1 MDIKQQIISYIK
13 RNRVSTTEIADCLG
27 KKGAIKNVSAINR
40 TLFKVGTVC
49 WVYAKD
55 ESNWTVHEQ
64 IRRCKENEIV
74 FIEPFN
80 CGNRA
85 IIGELVSKYLLLYKQ
100 AAAIV
105 VMGKVRD
112 AHKLIKENYA
122 IWSEGFNPEG
132 CFNTQIEELDK
143 EIYNKK
149 MFTYNG
155 SIAVC
160 DDCGVVVIPQELHT
174 NEFLKKLEDIETQED
189 IWFDCLDRRKMDT
202 YDIVCLGKY
211 NNFEDQNNE

>member
-27 KKGAIKNVSAINR
+27 KTGAIKNVFAINKS
-40 TLFKVGTVC
+40 LFKVGTVR

-55 ESNWTVHEQ
+55 ESNWSVHDQ
-64 IRRCKENEIV
+64 IRQCKEDEVVI
-74 FIEPFN
+74 IEPFN

-85 IIGELVSKYLLLYKQ
+85 IIGELVAKYLLLYKQ

-132 CFNTQIEELDK
+132 CFNVKTEELDRNL
-143 EIYNKK
+143 YDHK
-149 MFTYNG
+149 MSTYNG
-155 SIAVC
+155 AIAIC

-174 NEFLKKLEDIETQED
+174 YEFLKKLEDIEKQED
-189 IWFDCLDRRKMDT
+189 IWFDCLDRRKWDT
-202 YDIVCLGKY
+202 FDIVCLKKY
-211 NNFEDQNNE
+211 KD